1 MTTNFD
7 PLNIPLEGTSL
18 IEANAGAGK
27 TWAITDLYLR
37 LILEK
42 NLSPRNILV
51 VSFTVASTDELRDR
65 IRRRLRKA
73 LRCFEGFAVDDP
85 FLAELAK
92 ACEERGRK
100 EEGRQSILAAI
111 SSFDEAAI
119 YTIHGFCL
127 RILTDYAFE
136 CGSAF
141 EVEMVDDQDGLLD
154 EIIADH
160 YRRNYCLAGREVV
173 NYVHDKGFSRKD
185 LKDLLKRALPNPYLK
200 VIPPERGVTGDDVNR
215 ENDRYLGLIGLFR
228 EEWQQRR
235 EPLSTKLASLSL
247 NKTTYGGEKTDRII
261 GIIDQFMNSPGP
273 CLPLPK
279 EFVKI
284 TASELCRKTNKGKE
298 TPRDDLFDRA
308 DEIFFAATSLEETIQ
323 GWLHDQTLG
332 LVKRAKQEVASRR
345 EEKRDLSFDD
355 LLVRVHQVLAGENA
369 GAIAKAIR
377 QRFMAAMIDEFQD
390 TDETQYSIFMRL
402 FSDAGIATFYIG
414 DPKQAIYSFRGAD
427 IFSYLKAAKH
437 TSARFTKKLNWRSD
451 GRLIAAVNRIFTG
464 CENPFVYKEITF
476 EPSEAADIQRGT
488 GLQLNGLSRAPLQ
501 LWRLGEEQDESGEGK
516 GASRTIKL
524 GWGRQ
529 KVVRAVAGEI
539 RRLLCLAA
547 EGKALIDETRLQERD
562 IAILVR
568 KNREAR
574 LMRAGLSEL
583 GIKSI
588 VFGMGSVYATDEA
601 QELERLLWALA
612 QPGNENLV
620 RNALATR
627 IFGIGAL
634 ELERIGQE
642 NPLRGEWLSRFRA
655 WGEIARR
662 HGFIIMFRRL
672 MREEGVRERFLKYE
686 NGERGLTNILH
697 LMELLHQAE
706 TKRHLSLSGLAFFL
720 AGKRKEPS
728 EKEKELQLRLESDE
742 SAVRIV
748 TIHKSK
754 GLEYP
759 IVFCPFSWSGTET
772 HHAGFL
778 HFHDQND
785 HFRPT
790 CDLGSEDL
798 SVHRDWSQK
807 EALAEECRLLYVA
820 LTRAKYRCYFVWGR
834 FRGAETSAAAHLLH
848 HGRLP
853 DDQDL
858 LADLRRIATTEED
871 IISISPLPEPD
882 NREATPV
889 QEQEATLPLACRQ
902 FRGVIDNSWQ
912 VTSASRIMTGS
923 LNIRRAELPDYD
935 EASYHPGEA
944 ESAVGWRIAGE
955 DASAAQDP
963 TGGIPRGARAGTM
976 LHEILRAVDFTE
988 IATAPTR
995 SIVEEKLLLHGYD
1008 PDLTDEIM
1016 ALLKRVTA
1024 LPLDGKEM
1032 RLCAIGRSARIDEMS
1047 FYYPLDSLDKEALWK
1062 IFTTHQAS
1070 HPLYLRML
1078 EQLHLPGATG
1088 FMRGFID
1095 LVFLY
1100 QGRYYLVDWKSN
1112 YLGGGIADY
1121 GKEKLSR
1128 EMTESLYILQYLVYV
1143 LALHQYL
1150 GSRIP
1155 DYRYGEHFGGVY
1167 YLFLRGMERAHGPDY
1182 GVYYDL
1188 PPAELVERLKDLL
1201 ISP

>member
-1 MTTNFD
+1 
-7 PLNIPLEGTSL
+7 G
-18 IEANAGAGK
+18 
-27 TWAITDLYLR
+27 
-37 LILEK
+37 
-42 NLSPRNILV
+42 
-51 VSFTVASTDELRDR
+51 
-65 IRRRLRKA
+65 
-73 LRCFEGFAVDDP
+73 
-85 FLAELAK
+85 
-92 ACEERGRK
+92 
-100 EEGRQSILAAI
+100 
-111 SSFDEAAI
+111 
-119 YTIHGFCL
+119 
-127 RILTDYAFE
+127 
-136 CGSAF
+136 
-141 EVEMVDDQDGLLD
+141 
-154 EIIADH
+154 
-160 YRRNYCLAGREVV
+160 
-173 NYVHDKGFSRKD
+173 
-185 LKDLLKRALPNPYLK
+185 
-200 VIPPERGVTGDDVNR
+200 
-215 ENDRYLGLIGLFR
+215 
-228 EEWQQRR
+228 
-235 EPLSTKLASLSL
+235 
-247 NKTTYGGEKTDRII
+247 
-261 GIIDQFMNSPGP
+261 
-273 CLPLPK
+273 
-279 EFVKI
+279 
-284 TASELCRKTNKGKE
+284 RKTNKGKE
-298 TPRDDLFDRA
+298 TPQDDLFDRA
-308 DEIFFAATSLEETIQ
+308 EEIFLAALSLEETIQ
-323 GWLHDQTLG
+323 GWLHDQTLD
-332 LVKRAKQEVASRR
+332 LLKRAKQEAASRR

-451 GRLIAAVNRIFTG
+451 ARLIAAVNRIFTS
-464 CENPFVYKEITF
+464 CENPFVYEEITF
-476 EPSEAADIQRGT
+476 EPSEAADIERGT
-488 GLQLNGLSRAPLQ
+488 GLQLNGLSPAPLQ
-501 LWRLGEEQDESGEGK
+501 LWHLGDMYRKPAGIDTSGTYTGSPQGSVPRGHVPEARRDRYVSPEEQGE
-516 GASRTIKL
+516 GASRTTSSVRVPGINL

-529 KVVRAVAGEI
+529 KVSRAVAGEI

-547 EGKALIDETRLQERD
+547 EGKALIHEKRLQERD

-574 LMRAGLSEL
+574 LMRAALTHL

-588 VFGMGSVYATDEA
+588 VFGIGSVYATEEA

-612 QPGNENLV
+612 RPGNENLV

-627 IFGIGAL
+627 FFGLGAL

-642 NPLRGEWLSRFRA
+642 NPLKGEWLSRFRA

-662 HGFIIMFRRL
+662 HGFIIMFRGL
-672 MREEGVRERFLKYE
+672 MREEGVRERFLRYE

-706 TKRHLSLSGLAFFL
+706 TRRHLSLSGLAFFL

-772 HHAGFL
+772 PHAGVL
-778 HFHDQND
+778 YFHDQND
-785 HFRPT
+785 HFRPA

-798 SVHRDWSQK
+798 PVHRDWSRK

-848 HGRLP
+848 NGRLP

-858 LADLRRIATTEED
+858 LADLQRIAGTEED
-871 IISISPLPEPD
+871 IIGISPLPEPD
-882 NREATPV
+882 NRDATPV
-889 QEQEATLPLACRQ
+889 QEPEGIMPLACRE

-912 VTSASRIMTGS
+912 VTSASQIMTGS

-935 EASYHPGEA
+935 ESSYHPHEA
-944 ESAVGWRIAGE
+944 ESEVGGRIAGE
-955 DASAAQDP
+955 DASAVQDP

-976 LHEILRAVDFTE
+976 LHEILRSVDFTE
-988 IATAPTR
+988 ISSALTR

-1008 PDLTDEIM
+1008 PDLTNEIM
-1016 ALLKRVTA
+1016 ALLNRVTA

-1032 RLCAIGRSARIDEMS
+1032 RLCAIGRAARIDEMS
-1047 FYYPLDSLDKEALWK
+1047 FYYPLESLDREALWK
-1062 IFTTHQAS
+1062 IFTPHQES

-1112 YLGGGIADY
+1112 YLGGGITDY

-1128 EMTESLYILQYLVYV
+1128 EMTGSLYVLQYLVYV

-1155 DYRYGEHFGGVY
+1155 GYRYDEHFGGVY

-1188 PPAELVERLKDLL
+1188 PPAELVERLKELL